1 MTTALPA
8 APPVPSSE
16 TAEAEFDAAFEAF
29 LYWLANQLV
38 PGFNAALPNIDAA
51 NTSAVAAVAAAA
63 YKGPWASLAGAL
75 AIPASVS
82 YNNVVWVLTES
93 VANVAAEVPGVS
105 TKWIAVSGAPVLEL
119 ISSTT
124 AVGVATVDFTN
135 FDTLAATYMSL
146 RLVACGLVGSA
157 ASADL
162 NGQIRISNTWQS
174 ASAWQ
179 AMNPGALGNTSI
191 GPTAGLKNS
200 AGKALSIDMTV
211 NALGLSHQPA
221 VTFTT
226 FGGFDSAGG
235 LTYPTFGG
243 SYFDTD
249 NVPTTPIQGLRIAAS
264 TGNISGTFRL
274 YGVRK

>member
-29 LYWLANQLV
+29 LNWLANQLV

-51 NTSAVAAVAAAA
+51 NTSAVAAVGAAA

-82 YNNVVWVLTES
+82 YNNAVWVLTES

-119 ISSTT
+119 ISTT
-124 AVGVATVDFTN
+124 NATAAATVEWSN
-135 FDTLAATYMSL
+135 FDTLAATYDSL
-146 RLVACGLVGSA
+146 VLQASNVLGSA
-157 ASADL
+157 ATATL
-162 NGQIRISNTWQS
+162 TGQVKQS
-174 ASAWQ
+174 GAWQ
-179 AMNPGALGNTSI
+179 TATWASELVPSSTSGFGFSLNNQLTNVAKQAMALQINVRQLGV
-191 GPTAGLKNS
+191 TAVNH
-200 AGKALSIDMTV
+200 IDFV
-211 NALGLSHQPA
+211 SR
-221 VTFTT
+221 
-226 FGGFDSAGG
+226 
-235 LTYPTFGG
+235 GG
-243 SYFDTD
+243 STNQLLIGYSSFS
-249 NVPTTPIQGLRIAAS
+249 VSGSPTTPIQGLRINAS
-264 TGNISGTFRL
+264 TGTISGVFRL